1 MGVGKVAREL
11 ISAELNSRGV
21 KEWSPFA
28 SREAPPA
35 LATAPESSTLSPS
48 SQSTEV
54 VPDSDE
60 DVAPTETTEPN
71 DVPPTSPFLGAGLD
85 TMARAFRAAIGRAPS
100 VTPPPRS
107 PEVQSAVEEE
117 KTLEAEVADRTPS
130 PEPAA
135 APLPPA
141 LPTAPVALPAPSPS
155 PAPPPSPDEG
165 RRTPRRVVGARVR
178 KLFVDDFFEG
188 KVTASRDDEH
198 WGEIFSIVYD
208 DGDEEELTR
217 DELALVLL
225 PDERESPTAAL
236 ARRREAELWTAAA
249 SELSGPATIAAAA
262 GVLTCPRTHL
272 YSAYVDIF
280 DASEPTRTRRHTF
293 DHRFGT
299 VAAAAAARDLLVRRM
314 RVKGSDV
321 ALNYPRETAMEVLFA
336 RAELEA
342 VPRSATIMSDTE
354 TTTAK
359 DDAKPAA
366 KPAAAAA
373 KPPAEA
379 MRTLGK
385 RKEPPSTA
393 LRELEAGEVKRK
405 RVRRPRGKS
414 SSSKPVVAIAGDKWT
429 DDGSATVMRLVRE
442 MGTKD
447 WRAIAE
453 AGKSTFGHRTPEAIR
468 KRCYMLRQYERE
480 KKRAPSEAGRPTVKT
495 VSVTDV
501 AALAAGERGNPLPQI
516 PADSDPSLDAAR
528 PHAQEP
534 KPLPRSPP
542 EQAYRVTSP
551 EASGAVGMELAAP
564 SGAGAGVVVSGA
576 VESPERGY
584 LVGKMN
590 DVKVQLTR
598 AKEWVEDGL
607 ITQEDYDGIKTSVL
621 NAAFRM

>member
-141 LPTAPVALPAPSPS
+141 LPTAPVPLPA
-155 PAPPPSPDEG
+155 PDEG
-165 RRTPRRVVGARVR
+165 RRTPRRVVGSRVR

-198 WGEIFSIVYD
+198 WGEIFSIAYD

-262 GVLTCPRTHL
+262 GVLTCPRTRL
-272 YSAYVDIF
+272 YSAYVDVF

-299 VAAAAAARDLLVRRM
+299 VAAAAAARDLLVRQM

-321 ALNYPRETAMEVLFA
+321 TLNYPRETAMEVLFA

-342 VPRSATIMSDTE
+342 VPRSATFMSDTE

-359 DDAKPAA
+359 PAV
-366 KPAAAAA
+366 KPAAA
-373 KPPAEA
+373 KPQAEA
-379 MRTLGK
+379 KRTLGK
-385 RKEPPSTA
+385 QKEPPSTA

-405 RVRRPRGKS
+405 RVRRPRGTS
-414 SSSKPVVAIAGDKWT
+414 SSREPVVATAGKKWT
-429 DDGSATVMRLVRE
+429 DDESATVMRLVRD
-442 MGTKD
+442 MGTND

-453 AGKSTFGHRTPEAIR
+453 AGKATFGHRTPKAICR
-468 KRCYMLRQYERE
+468 KWNYLQQAERE
-480 KKRAPSEAGRPTVKT
+480 KKRAPSEAGRPTVET

-501 AALAAGERGNPLPQI
+501 AALAAGERGNPPPQI
-516 PADSDPSLDAAR
+516 QADSDPSLDAAR
-528 PHAQEP
+528 LHAQEP

-564 SGAGAGVVVSGA
+564 LGAGAGVVVSGA

>member
-35 LATAPESSTLSPS
+35 LATAPESSSLSPS

-71 DVPPTSPFLGAGLD
+71 GVPPTSPFLGAGVD
-85 TMARAFRAAIGRAPS
+85 TMARAFRAAIGSAPS

-141 LPTAPVALPAPSPS
+141 LPTAPVPLPA
-155 PAPPPSPDEG
+155 PDEG
-165 RRTPRRVVGARVR
+165 RRTPRRVVGSRVR

-198 WGEIFSIVYD
+198 WGEIFSIAYD

-262 GVLTCPRTHL
+262 GVLTCPRTRL
-272 YSAYVDIF
+272 YSAYVDVF

-299 VAAAAAARDLLVRRM
+299 VAAAAAARDLLVRQM

-321 ALNYPRETAMEVLFA
+321 TLNYPRETAMEVLFA

-342 VPRSATIMSDTE
+342 VPRSATFMSDTE

-359 DDAKPAA
+359 PAV
-366 KPAAAAA
+366 KPAAA
-373 KPPAEA
+373 KPQAEA
-379 MRTLGK
+379 KRTLGK
-385 RKEPPSTA
+385 QKEPPSTA
-393 LRELEAGEVKRK
+393 LRELEVGEVKRK
-405 RVRRPRGKS
+405 RVRRPRGTS
-414 SSSKPVVAIAGDKWT
+414 SSREPVVATAGKKWT
-429 DDGSATVMRLVRE
+429 DDESATVMRLVRD
-442 MGTKD
+442 MGTND

-453 AGKSTFGHRTPEAIR
+453 AGKATFGHRTPKAICR
-468 KRCYMLRQYERE
+468 KWNYLQQAERE
-480 KKRAPSEAGRPTVKT
+480 KKRAPSEAGRPTVET

-501 AALAAGERGNPLPQI
+501 AALAAGERGNPPPQI
-516 PADSDPSLDAAR
+516 QADSDPSLDAAR
-528 PHAQEP
+528 LHAQEP

-564 SGAGAGVVVSGA
+564 LGAGAGVVVSGA

>member
-35 LATAPESSTLSPS
+35 LATAPESSSLSPS

-71 DVPPTSPFLGAGLD
+71 GVPPTSPFLGAGVD
-85 TMARAFRAAIGRAPS
+85 TMARAFRAAIGSAPS

-141 LPTAPVALPAPSPS
+141 LPTAPVPLPA
-155 PAPPPSPDEG
+155 PDEG
-165 RRTPRRVVGARVR
+165 RRTPRRVVGSRVR

-198 WGEIFSIVYD
+198 WGEIFSIAYD

-262 GVLTCPRTHL
+262 GVLTCPRTRL
-272 YSAYVDIF
+272 YSAYVDVF

-299 VAAAAAARDLLVRRM
+299 VAAAAAARDLLVRQM

-321 ALNYPRETAMEVLFA
+321 TLNYPRETAMEVLFA

-342 VPRSATIMSDTE
+342 VPRSATFMSDTE

-359 DDAKPAA
+359 PAV
-366 KPAAAAA
+366 KPAAA
-373 KPPAEA
+373 KPQAEA
-379 MRTLGK
+379 KRTLGK
-385 RKEPPSTA
+385 QKEPPSTA

-405 RVRRPRGKS
+405 RVRRPRGTS
-414 SSSKPVVAIAGDKWT
+414 SSREPVVATAGKKWT
-429 DDGSATVMRLVRE
+429 DDESATVMRLVRD
-442 MGTKD
+442 MGTND

-453 AGKSTFGHRTPEAIR
+453 AGKATFGHRTPKAICR
-468 KRCYMLRQYERE
+468 KWNYLQQAERE
-480 KKRAPSEAGRPTVKT
+480 KKRAPSEAGRPTVET

-501 AALAAGERGNPLPQI
+501 AALAAGERGNPPPQI
-516 PADSDPSLDAAR
+516 QADSDPSLDAAR
-528 PHAQEP
+528 LHAQEP

-564 SGAGAGVVVSGA
+564 LGAGAGVVVSGA

>member
-71 DVPPTSPFLGAGLD
+71 GVPPTSPFLGAGVD
-85 TMARAFRAAIGRAPS
+85 TMARAFRAAIGSAPS

-141 LPTAPVALPAPSPS
+141 LPTAPVPLPA
-155 PAPPPSPDEG
+155 PDEG
-165 RRTPRRVVGARVR
+165 RRTPRRVVGSRVR

-198 WGEIFSIVYD
+198 WGEIFSIAYD

-262 GVLTCPRTHL
+262 GVLTCPRTRL
-272 YSAYVDIF
+272 YSAYVDVF

-299 VAAAAAARDLLVRRM
+299 VAAAAAARDLLVRQM

-321 ALNYPRETAMEVLFA
+321 TLNYPRETAMEVLFA

-342 VPRSATIMSDTE
+342 VPRSATFMSDTE

-359 DDAKPAA
+359 PAV
-366 KPAAAAA
+366 KPAAA
-373 KPPAEA
+373 KPQAEA
-379 MRTLGK
+379 KRTLGK

-393 LRELEAGEVKRK
+393 LREIEAGEVKRK
-405 RVRRPRGKS
+405 RVRRPRGTS
-414 SSSKPVVAIAGDKWT
+414 SSREPVVATAGKKWT
-429 DDGSATVMRLVRE
+429 DDESATVMRLVRD
-442 MGTKD
+442 MGTND

-453 AGKSTFGHRTPEAIR
+453 AGKATFGHRTPKAICR
-468 KRCYMLRQYERE
+468 KWNYLQQAERE
-480 KKRAPSEAGRPTVKT
+480 KKRAPSEAGRPTVET

-501 AALAAGERGNPLPQI
+501 AALAAGERGNPPPQI
-516 PADSDPSLDAAR
+516 QADSDPSLDAAR
-528 PHAQEP
+528 LHAQEP

-564 SGAGAGVVVSGA
+564 SGAGAGVVVTGA

>member
-35 LATAPESSTLSPS
+35 LATAPESSSLSPS

-71 DVPPTSPFLGAGLD
+71 GVPPTSPFLGAGVD
-85 TMARAFRAAIGRAPS
+85 TMARAFRAAIGSAPS

-141 LPTAPVALPAPSPS
+141 LPTAPVPLPA
-155 PAPPPSPDEG
+155 PDEG
-165 RRTPRRVVGARVR
+165 RRTPRRVVGSRVR

-198 WGEIFSIVYD
+198 WGEIFSIAYD

-262 GVLTCPRTHL
+262 GVLTCPRTRL
-272 YSAYVDIF
+272 YSAYVDVF

-299 VAAAAAARDLLVRRM
+299 VAAAAAARDLLVRQM

-321 ALNYPRETAMEVLFA
+321 TLNYPRETAMEVLFA

-342 VPRSATIMSDTE
+342 VPRSATFMSDTE

-359 DDAKPAA
+359 PAV
-366 KPAAAAA
+366 KPAAA
-373 KPPAEA
+373 KPQAEA
-379 MRTLGK
+379 KRTLGK
-385 RKEPPSTA
+385 QKEPPSTA

-405 RVRRPRGKS
+405 RVRRPRGTS
-414 SSSKPVVAIAGDKWT
+414 SSREPVVATAGKKWT
-429 DDGSATVMRLVRE
+429 DDESATVMRLVRD
-442 MGTKD
+442 MGTND

-453 AGKSTFGHRTPEAIR
+453 AGKATFGHRTPKAICR
-468 KRCYMLRQYERE
+468 KWNYLQQAERE
-480 KKRAPSEAGRPTVKT
+480 KKRAPSEAGRMELMPA
-495 VSVTDV
+495 DV
-501 AALAAGERGNPLPQI
+501 AAELSAVLDEDETREGFPLRLISRRVLHALNGAFRESRGARKRYPVNWAWMNPQDM
-516 PADSDPSLDAAR
+516 ADLGIDEEALVEVAS
-528 PHAQEP
+528 PHGR
-534 KPLPRSPP
+534 L
-542 EQAYRVTSP
+542 
-551 EASGAVGMELAAP
+551 
-564 SGAGAGVVVSGA
+564 
-576 VESPERGY
+576 
-584 LVGKMN
+584 
-590 DVKVQLTR
+590 LTR
-598 AKEWVEDGL
+598 AKAEERLRRGVVSMTHMFGQLVGGDDPDAEGGGNVGQLCSLSEGL
-607 ITQEDYDGIKTSVL
+607 EAINFMPRFSGVAVRVSAKQ
-621 NAAFRM
+621 

>member
-35 LATAPESSTLSPS
+35 LATAPESSSLSPS

-71 DVPPTSPFLGAGLD
+71 GVPPTSPFLGAGVD
-85 TMARAFRAAIGRAPS
+85 TMARAFRAAIGSAPS

-141 LPTAPVALPAPSPS
+141 LPTAPVPLPA
-155 PAPPPSPDEG
+155 PDEG
-165 RRTPRRVVGARVR
+165 RRTPRRVVGSRVR

-198 WGEIFSIVYD
+198 WGEIFSIAYD

-262 GVLTCPRTHL
+262 GVLTCPRTRL
-272 YSAYVDIF
+272 YSAYVDVF

-299 VAAAAAARDLLVRRM
+299 VAAAAAARDLLVRQM

-321 ALNYPRETAMEVLFA
+321 TLNYPRETAMEVLFA

-342 VPRSATIMSDTE
+342 VPRSATFMSDTE

-359 DDAKPAA
+359 PAV
-366 KPAAAAA
+366 KPAAA
-373 KPPAEA
+373 KPQAEA
-379 MRTLGK
+379 KRTLGK
-385 RKEPPSTA
+385 QKEPPSTA

-405 RVRRPRGKS
+405 RVRRPRGTS
-414 SSSKPVVAIAGDKWT
+414 SSREPVVATAGKKWT
-429 DDGSATVMRLVRE
+429 DDESATVMRLVRD
-442 MGTKD
+442 MGTND

-453 AGKSTFGHRTPEAIR
+453 AGKATFGHRTPKAICR
-468 KRCYMLRQYERE
+468 KWNYLQQAERE
-480 KKRAPSEAGRPTVKT
+480 KKRAPSEAGRPTVET
-495 VSVTDV
+495 ISVTDV
-501 AALAAGERGNPLPQI
+501 AALAAGERGNPPPQI
-516 PADSDPSLDAAR
+516 QADSDPSLDAAR
-528 PHAQEP
+528 LHAQEP

-564 SGAGAGVVVSGA
+564 LGAGAGVVVSGA